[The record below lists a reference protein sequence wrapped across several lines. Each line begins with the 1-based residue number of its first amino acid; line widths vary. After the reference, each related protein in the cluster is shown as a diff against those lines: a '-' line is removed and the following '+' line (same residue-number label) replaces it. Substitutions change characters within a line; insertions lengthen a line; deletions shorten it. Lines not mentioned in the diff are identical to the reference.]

1 MVCTYLCCHIPY
13 FCNSAPNWE
22 CFPCGEY
29 HFSVRGNISW
39 LVIVSVLLSVSSFC
53 CIVAKEKKIP
63 NHMSI
68 LWHSELF
75 ITLLC
80 TQQSVAC
87 GVLGFTI
94 LETAGW
100 IWKYTVCTMDTHTRM
115 YRAYCMF
122 PYLAHWTRL
131 NCQLQLCCCILHAS
145 CNRHWKVRVNNQY
158 ALSLL
163 TIRYQILSACPP
175 IGIAF
180 PAVLRTQSS
189 GC

>member
-68 LWHSELF
+68 LWHAQAILTLWAVYYF
-75 ITLLC
+75 IVYATKC
-80 TQQSVAC
+80 SMWC
-87 GVLGFTI
+87 
-94 LETAGW
+94 AGLHYFRNCRMNLK
-100 IWKYTVCTMDTHTRM
+100 IYSMHDGHSHKYVS
-115 YRAYCMF
+115 
-122 PYLAHWTRL
+122 
-131 NCQLQLCCCILHAS
+131 CILY
-145 CNRHWKVRVNNQY
+145 V
-158 ALSLL
+158 SLFGTL
-163 TIRYQILSACPP
+163 DTPELSA
-175 IGIAF
+175 A
-180 PAVLRTQSS
+180 AVLLHIT
-189 GC
+189 CVL